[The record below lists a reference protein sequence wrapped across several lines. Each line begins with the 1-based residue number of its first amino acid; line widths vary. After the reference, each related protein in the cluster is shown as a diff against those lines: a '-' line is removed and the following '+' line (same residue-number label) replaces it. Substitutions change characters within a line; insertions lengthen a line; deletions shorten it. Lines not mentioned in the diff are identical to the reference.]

1 MLLKKKKTQ
10 QLNFFVSIGS
20 GLNQIPLI
28 TEAKKLKFHVI
39 GVDNNTGAPGFY
51 SCDLKIQESIE
62 NRDVL
67 YKKLRELLVD
77 GDIVGIMT
85 KSYGQAI
92 VTTSYLTDKFNI
104 PFLPYS
110 SSRYFINKKKM
121 KAVFRGN
128 EIDTPQMISFSAKT
142 RLDKIPETQ
151 YPIIVKPNSGH
162 AKFNV
167 RLVKNYKELH
177 DFLSAQENQEDFIL
191 EKFMPGDEIIVA
203 GIIHNKKYHLVE
215 ITDKQTTYP
224 PYFIDIMHTAPSK
237 YRHLAAKIERIGQKV
252 AASFSIINSPLIM
265 EFIITEAG
273 EPYLIESV
281 PEFGGEFLPDILIPA
296 STGYNF
302 IGEAIRSMTGR
313 NFRAPSRAGKYKNAV
328 AVKYIIGEKGV
339 LASCNPDG
347 PWIETGTI
355 FSRILKDIGSH
366 VNDPVTNLDR
376 LGVVIATAPTVEEAI
391 AVSKKAADN
400 FNIRIKP

>member
-1 MLLKKKKTQ
+1 MLLKKKKSQ

-39 GVDNNTGAPGFY
+39 GVDHNSAAPGFY

-67 YKKLRELLVD
+67 YKKLRELLID
-77 GDIVGIMT
+77 GDIIGIMT

-104 PFLPYS
+104 PFLPHAM
-110 SSRYFINKKKM
+110 SRHFINKKKM
-121 KAVFRGN
+121 KSVFAENG
-128 EIDTPQMISFSAKT
+128 IDTPPLIPYSAKT
-142 RLDKIPETQ
+142 KLDKILEAQ
-151 YPIIVKPNSGH
+151 YPIIIKPNSGH

-167 RLVKNYKELH
+167 RLVKKLKELS
-177 DFLSAQENQEDFIL
+177 DFLSSQENPEDFIL
-191 EKFMPGDEIIVA
+191 EKFIPGEEIIVA

-215 ITDKQTTYP
+215 ITDKETTYP
-224 PYFIDIMHTAPSK
+224 PYFIDIMHTAPS
-237 YRHLAAKIERIGQKV
+237 RHQHLASKIERIGQKV
-252 AASFSIINSPLIM
+252 AAAFSIINSPLIM

-273 EPYLIESV
+273 EPYLIEAV

-302 IGEAIRSMTGR
+302 ISEAIKSLTSK
-313 NFRAPSRAGKYKNAV
+313 NFRAPSKTGKHKNAV
-328 AVKYIIGEKGV
+328 AVRYLVGAKGV

-347 PWIETGTI
+347 PRLETGTI

-376 LGVVIATAPTVEEAI
+376 IGVVIATAPTVEQ
-391 AVSKKAADN
+391 AVTISKKAADN